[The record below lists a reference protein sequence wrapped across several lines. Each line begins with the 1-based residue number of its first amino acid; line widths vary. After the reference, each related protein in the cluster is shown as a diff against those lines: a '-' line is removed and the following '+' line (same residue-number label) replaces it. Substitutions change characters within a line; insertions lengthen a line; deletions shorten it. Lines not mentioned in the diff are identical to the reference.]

1 MSFENYLV
9 KFTKET
15 EYYQTH
21 LSFTGGKYNV
31 KDNDYD
37 NESQLL
43 GCGSSLKNDSIF

>member
-31 KDNDYD
+31 
-37 NESQLL
+37 
-43 GCGSSLKNDSIF
+43 